1 MKLEFTT
8 RTKDLRKAIREI
20 GVNRGDHSDS
30 DSTDILVSEFS
41 ATFRSVGT
49 EAELPVNGV
58 KPGTARVPFV
68 VLERLAKVLGTFKGN
83 DLKIFCETGCLKVG
97 TFTIKHPDIELG
109 IIPDQ
114 RVSVPIDLSL
124 LDTLALGRVL
134 NPQQVIEQGLR
145 ERIEEAQKGCS
156 LAIASAVAT
165 LRPLGVEEKQIVVIV
180 EEALSQATIRMRG
193 AIGG

>member
-49 EAELPVNGV
+49 EAEVPVNGV

-68 VLERLAKVLGTFKGN
+68 VLERLAKVLGTFKGD
-83 DLKIFCETGCLKVG
+83 DLKIFCEPGCLKVG

-114 RVSVPIDLSL
+114 QVSVPIDLSL

-180 EEALSQATIRMRG
+180 EEAL
-193 AIGG
+193 